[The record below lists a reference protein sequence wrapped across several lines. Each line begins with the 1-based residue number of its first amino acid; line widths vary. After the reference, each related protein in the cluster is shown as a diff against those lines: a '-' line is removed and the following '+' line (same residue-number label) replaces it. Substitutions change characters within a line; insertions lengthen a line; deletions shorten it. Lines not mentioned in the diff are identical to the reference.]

1 MRSTASGWPTY
12 VLLAAGVFAGG
23 AQVAAQEPPPPPP
36 VPVSPVPVS
45 EVPPSVPVTTGTQ
58 DPPPTVPPAQ
68 DPPVPAELVMKPEP
82 PRAIDPERRRE
93 QVIAMEGLLP
103 SAVKSGATAA
113 AKQMMAFEPNLMFTT
128 APASAK
134 GFYLDD
140 YGVFFHVEIP
150 GVAPNFAWLL
160 DNLNRSAAAPERP
173 ERTVGSSRAAQAFN
187 PNAAYVLA
195 VQQKL
200 IDAMLDYR
208 IDLRPEEWLTVA
220 ARDGEAP
227 LYPGQIVE
235 NPIMILRIRATDLAD
250 FYAGRI
256 SREEA
261 RGRVEVREF

>member
-1 MRSTASGWPTY
+1 MRSTASGWQTY

-23 AQVAAQEPPPPPP
+23 AQAAAQEPPPPPP
-36 VPVSPVPVS
+36 VPVS
-45 EVPPSVPVTTGTQ
+45 EVPPFVPVTSGTQ
-58 DPPPTVPPAQ
+58 DPPPAVPPAQ
-68 DPPVPAELVMKPEP
+68 NPPGSAELVMKPEP

-93 QVIAMEGLLP
+93 QVIAMEGLLT

-128 APASAK
+128 APARAK

-150 GVAPNFAWLL
+150 GVAPNVAWLF
-160 DNLNRSAAAPERP
+160 DNLNRNPAAPDRDPRP
-173 ERTVGSSRAAQAFN
+173 ERTVGSSRAAQTFN
-187 PNAAYVLA
+187 PDAAYVLA

-208 IDLRPEEWLTVA
+208 IDLRQEEWLTVA

-235 NPIMILRIRATDLAD
+235 NPIMILRIRASDLAD

-261 RGRVEVREF
+261 RARVEVREF